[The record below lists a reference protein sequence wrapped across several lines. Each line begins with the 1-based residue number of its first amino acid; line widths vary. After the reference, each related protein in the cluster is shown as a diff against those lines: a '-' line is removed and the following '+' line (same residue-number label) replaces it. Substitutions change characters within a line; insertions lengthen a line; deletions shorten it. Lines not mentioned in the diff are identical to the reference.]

1 MTSRPA
7 LDTARLNRA
16 VAALPERFRGPGGAV
31 AVVKDGEVVLRHAFG
46 YSDLE
51 ARMPFAPTT
60 LVPIC
65 SITKQFTC
73 ALMLDLVGD
82 PAVLDGAVAAQ
93 MPKLHGPVP
102 TAANLA
108 DNQSGLRDY
117 WALTVLCGAAPEGE
131 FRPEDAKT
139 LIGRTTSL
147 HFAPGT
153 RYSYSNG
160 NFRVLGTALEAHAGK
175 PFEDLLME
183 RIVRPA
189 GMATA
194 VYGPETRSVPGGA
207 VGYDG
212 DPNYGFVPGIN
223 RIHWSGDAGLCASL
237 DDMIAWERFI
247 DRTRDEPNGLYRRL
261 SHPTT
266 FADGNPAQYGLG
278 LSRSL
283 RNGQVVTGHGG
294 ALRGW
299 RSHRLHLADA
309 RLSVVVLFNH
319 AGDAR
324 GAALSVLAAALGED
338 APQVAGSDAHAGAF
352 AGSFLDDET
361 GILLDLA
368 PLPGGKVSARYGTG
382 TEILTVGTD
391 GVARSDGMVLVHAGA
406 GLRLER
412 PADNLAT
419 RLSPVVGEAAHDI
432 DGVYRSDE
440 LGSTLTLTSAGGAL
454 YAAFDGFLGKGA
466 AQPLYPVG
474 KDVWRMPCQRSL
486 DAPSPG
492 DWTVL
497 VRRDDDGAVAGV
509 TFGCWLARQVAFDKA

>member
-1 MTSRPA
+1 M
-7 LDTARLNRA
+7 
-16 VAALPERFRGPGGAV
+16 
-31 AVVKDGEVVLRHAFG
+31 
-46 YSDLE
+46 
-51 ARMPFAPTT
+51 
-60 LVPIC
+60 
-65 SITKQFTC
+65 
-73 ALMLDLVGD
+73 
-82 PAVLDGAVAAQ
+82 
-93 MPKLHGPVP
+93 
-102 TAANLA
+102 
-108 DNQSGLRDY
+108 
-117 WALTVLCGAAPEGE
+117 
-131 FRPEDAKT
+131 
-139 LIGRTTSL
+139 
-147 HFAPGT
+147 
-153 RYSYSNG
+153 
-160 NFRVLGTALEAHAGK
+160 LGTALEAHAGK
-175 PFEDLLME
+175 PFEELLME

-194 VYGPETRSVPGGA
+194 VYGPETRTVPGGA

-278 LSRSL
+278 LSRAL
-283 RNGQVVTGHGG
+283 RNGRVVTGHGG

-324 GAALSVLAAALGED
+324 GARALGARRRARRGCAAD
-338 APQVAGSDAHAGAF
+338 RGIGRPCQCLRRQL
-352 AGSFLDDET
+352 LDDET
-361 GILLDLA
+361 GLLLDLA
-368 PLPGGKVSARYGTG
+368 PLPGGKVSART
-382 TEILTVGTD
+382 
-391 GVARSDGMVLVHAGA
+391 ARARRSSRSARTASPAATAWCSSTPGPASGWS
-406 GLRLER
+406 G

-419 RLSPVVGEAAHDI
+419 RLSPVAGEAARDI

-474 KDVWRMPCQRSL
+474 EDVWRMPCQRSL

-497 VRRDDDGAVAGV
+497 VRRDDTGAVAGV
-509 TFGCWLARQVAFDKA
+509 TFGCWLARNVAFDKA